1 MAAFNFPNSPSTN
14 DTYSANGVT
23 FQWNGSVWTRYSASQ
38 GAQGATGPT
47 GAQGAV
53 GSTGAQGAT
62 GSGGSTGAQ
71 GATGPTGAQ
80 GATGSTGAQGASGST
95 TTINNNATT
104 KFITGTNN
112 ANELDCEAN
121 LSYNNSLV
129 TFASSSLMVSKGT
142 SPTISVKETAGNK
155 EGAFRANTDGVLLR
169 TVGDYPLIF
178 DTNQTEKL
186 RIDGSGRL
194 GIGADNMTSYD
205 SIAQNVLLASSGN
218 TGITIRSGGSS
229 NYGAIHFADGVSNSN
244 EKRAGRILYEHST
257 DSLVFY
263 NANTYRLKID
273 GSGRVLIGTGSD
285 SRTTS
290 LIISGNSSTGSTGQ
304 AVLNMDIGTT
314 SISDGTSIGVFRF
327 GATGDRRGADIRA
340 EGAGTWSAGSSH
352 PTDLIFATNK
362 ANTSGTP
369 TERMRLRSDGHLQLQ
384 HGLTGLSGGG
394 VIVCAAKS
402 SSGTANQSN
411 YKVDF
416 VVPMADLGTKQ
427 EYEDIQAQFSSGETG
442 KDYAHNRGGSGIL
455 IATVQNDYYWGFRTK
470 IYHITT
476 YGNSSNNVTQLN
488 LLHNYSAAG
497 HGANSASVDLTVQ
510 SHDGKTPT
518 LRGTF
523 SGDYWNSNILTVTY
537 IGSAVASTGNIR
549 QLTAFDSKLTGQDPT
564 WK

>member
-1 MAAFNFPNSPSTN
+1 
-14 DTYSANGVT
+14 
-23 FQWNGSVWTRYSASQ
+23 
-38 GAQGATGPT
+38 
-47 GAQGAV
+47 V

-95 TTINNNATT
+95 TTINSNTNNYVVTA
-104 KFITGTNN
+104 TGT
-112 ANELDCEAN
+112 
-121 LSYNNSLV
+121 
-129 TFASSSLMVSKGT
+129 
-142 SPTISVKETAGNK
+142 
-155 EGAFRANTDGVLLR
+155 ANTLQGESGLTFDGTELKIGGDSNVTGTWGLEVYNTTG
-169 TVGDYPLIF
+169 TVGTGLFAGTGGAEIKLQ
-178 DTNQTEKL
+178 DTVSGETIKIAANGQASFYSEKAG
-186 RIDGSGRL
+186 D
-194 GIGADNMTSYD
+194 DMVFYTKP
-205 SIAQNVLLASSGN
+205 
-218 TGITIRSGGSS
+218 SGGSNTERLRIRDDGEIRINHTQTS
-229 NYGAIHFADGVSNSN
+229 TPLNNTFISIWDANSDSSAIDASGISKNYAMISLHNYGTGVIGDATGIGFG
-244 EKRAGRILYEHST
+244 AGSGFSYTKGSIAFQRQGSYGT
-257 DSLVFY
+257 GDLVFLT
-263 NANTYRLKID
+263 NNDQDTTMVNNTDERMRITRD
-273 GSGRVLIGTGSD
+273 GQVS
-285 SRTTS
+285 
-290 LIISGNSSTGSTGQ
+290 IS
-304 AVLNMDIGTT
+304 
-314 SISDGTSIGVFRF
+314 SDGTTDGLLTIKGDTDQVSTPSIRLL
-327 GATGDRRGADIRA
+327 D
-340 EGAGTWSAGSSH
+340 GSDTREVS
-352 PTDLIFATNK
+352 IS
-362 ANTSGTP
+362 NTSGDFVVSVHGNDNAIHGHIKMFESGIIDFNNGGASGSNTN
-369 TERMRLRSDGHLQLQ
+369 RLRITTDGHVQLKQ
-384 HGLTGLSGGG
+384 GLTGFSSGG

-416 VVPMADLGTKQ
+416 VVPMADLGAKQ
-427 EYEDIQAQFSSGETG
+427 EYEDIQAQFGSGQTG
-442 KDYAHNRGGSGIL
+442 TDYAHNRGGSGIL

-497 HGANSASVDLTVQ
+497 HGSNSASVDLTVQ